1 MFHNISPEIK
11 AQMQRLEVIDAK
23 DRKDGTPRLQR
34 LRQIP
39 PLTGKFL
46 ALIAAN
52 APTGK
57 MIEIG
62 TSAGYSTLWLSL
74 AANALGRKITT
85 FEILPAK
92 IELATETFKLAEV
105 GDVIELVAGDALNHL
120 AKFEEIAFCFLD
132 AEKEV
137 YKACYDLVIP
147 NMVTGGYLIADN
159 AINHRETLQPMIEA
173 SLEDPRVDAMVA
185 NIGKGLLVCRKV

>member
-11 AQMQRLEVIDAK
+11 AQMQRLEAIDAK
-23 DRKDGTPRLQR
+23 DRQDGTPRLQR

-39 PLTGKFL
+39 PVTGKFL

-52 APTGK
+52 VPTGK

-74 AANALGRKITT
+74 AVKTQGRKIMTC
-85 FEILPAK
+85 EILPEKVKLAK
-92 IELATETFKLAEV
+92 ETFRLAQVE
-105 GDVIELVAGDALNHL
+105 DVVDLEIADALDHL
-120 AKFEEIAFCFLD
+120 ANLDEVAFCFLD

-147 NMVTGGYLIADN
+147 KMVSGGYLIADN
-159 AINHRETLQPMIEA
+159 AINHRETIQPMIEA
-173 SLEDPRVDAMVA
+173 SLNDPRVDAMVA
-185 NIGKGLLVCRKV
+185 TIGKGLLLCRKI